1 MSAVEYRGHAPDS
14 GIQLHSI
21 GDIYPYIVFREAID
35 GQDYFR
41 IMRRSGEHN
50 TALFRTY
57 DEAYDFAVFYKV
69 ITTELERKAP

>member
-21 GDIYPYIVFREAID
+21 GDIYPYIIFREAID

-41 IMRRSGEHN
+41 IMRPSGEHN
-50 TALFRTY
+50 VALFRTY
-57 DEAYDFAVFYKV
+57 DQARAFALFYK
-69 ITTELERKAP
+69 IIDTTY